1 MIDQPEQK
9 WMRHLFGNRDKNS
22 VQRVGTGKVILT
34 YQFVV
39 SVRAKQDS
47 YGYEG
52 SVFDF
57 GEGALEIATK
67 SKECS
72 RRENYPILIK
82 VR

>member
-1 MIDQPEQK
+1 MIDRPEQK
-9 WMRHLFGNRDKNS
+9 WIRHSFGNRDEISIQK
-22 VQRVGTGKVILT
+22 VGTGKVILT

-47 YGYEG
+47 HGYGG
-52 SVFDF
+52 LVSDP
-57 GEGALEIATK
+57 GEGAIEIATK